1 MDFEILGEISQI
13 ETIAKGTGDE
23 IEEWRAS
30 LRPVP
35 STGEAIRLLVGYALK
50 NWAPAKAQAEL
61 KATKAEAE
69 KKGRK

>member
-1 MDFEILGEISQI
+1 MTELRAIRFSK
-13 ETIAKGTGDE
+13 ETADE

-50 NWAPAKAQAEL
+50 HWPAAKAQAEI
-61 KATKAEAE
+61 KAIKEG
-69 KKGRK
+69 KKR